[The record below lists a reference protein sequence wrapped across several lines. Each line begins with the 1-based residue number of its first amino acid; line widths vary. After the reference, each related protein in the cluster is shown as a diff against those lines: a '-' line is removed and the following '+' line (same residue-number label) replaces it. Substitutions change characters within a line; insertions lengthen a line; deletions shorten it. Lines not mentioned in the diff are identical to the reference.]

1 MSLTAIFN
9 AAQRVNKWQLV
20 HGEKLQL
27 GCSSDMVAR
36 LICTRIVPPP
46 PTMVSSEAT
55 CVLAGDCCHS
65 LPPFL
70 AQGLNLGL
78 EDAATLGHLLSHV
91 ASPTQLPKALSL
103 YDRLRT
109 NRAEKLL
116 EETSAQID
124 KLRELQEHSDEEPID
139 SSSTVHDWYVP
150 SPERSRDNIN
160 QNIR

>member
-1 MSLTAIFN
+1 MSLTTIFK

-20 HGEKLQL
+20 HGEKPQL

-36 LICTRIVPPP
+36 LINYTRIVPPP
-46 PTMVSSEAT
+46 PTMISPEAT

-91 ASPTQLPKALSL
+91 TSPNQLPKALAL

-109 NRAEKLL
+109 DRAEKLL
-116 EETSAQID
+116 EETRIQVEN
-124 KLRELQEHSDEEPID
+124 LRELQQHFHEEPKD
-139 SSSTVHDWYVP
+139 SLSTVHDW
-150 SPERSRDNIN
+150 
-160 QNIR
+160 